1 MNNLRSNSYDPQ
13 ASFRCG
19 DCYDD
24 GQSEETA
31 MTTQKVAIIGAGVI
45 GLAVAWA
52 LARQGAQVT
61 LFDRQHMGAG
71 TSSTTFAW
79 VNSNGK
85 QPASYHRLNAL
96 AMEEHIR
103 LQLTQTNG
111 VRWLEPCGTW
121 EWAGAGEAEQ
131 QLQQRA
137 TSLQAA
143 GYAARQRTLAE
154 LQQEIPELRASA
166 VHGSIWHF
174 PTESVLYPAL
184 YLARLW
190 SEAQAHGAVLHQHQA
205 IQHIS
210 ENAEGV
216 TVQLEQGEQWQ
227 GDRLVL
233 ATGRWA
239 NQLLHTLGL
248 ELALIDTSKPDA
260 VACSFL
266 ARTAPQPLSLGTNLI
281 SPQLNVRPDGG
292 GRLLLQALDLD
303 HLADPDAPP
312 STHGAIAD
320 QFRERYRALFATA
333 GALQIEQIVVG
344 QRARPADGL
353 PALGFVTPH
362 QRVYVAVT
370 HSGVT
375 LSPLIGRLVAE
386 ELIGDGPSDLLKE
399 FRPQRLIGKTAS
411 AFAPIQRNFPAAQ

>member
-1 MNNLRSNSYDPQ
+1 M
-13 ASFRCG
+13 AV
-19 DCYDD
+19 
-24 GQSEETA
+24 
-31 MTTQKVAIIGAGVI
+31 QKVAVIGAGVT
-45 GLAVAWA
+45 GLAIARA
-52 LARQGAQVT
+52 LAQQGMQVT
-61 LFDRQHMGAG
+61 LFDRQHIGAG

-79 VNSNGK
+79 VNSDGK

-96 AMEEHIR
+96 AMEEHAR
-103 LQLTQTNG
+103 LQLTQRNG
-111 VRWLEPCGTW
+111 LRWLEPCGTW

-137 TSLQAA
+137 AALQAA
-143 GYAARQRTLAE
+143 GYAARQVTLAD
-154 LQQEIPELRASA
+154 LQQEIPELHASA
-166 VHGSIWHF
+166 VSGSIWHF
-174 PTESVLYPAL
+174 PTESVLHPAL

-190 SEAQAHGAVLHQHQA
+190 SDAQAHGAVLHQHQA
-205 IQHIS
+205 IQQIS
-210 ENAEGV
+210 ENADGV
-216 TVQLEQGEQWQ
+216 TLQLEQGDQWQ

-266 ARTAPQPLSLGTNLI
+266 ARTSPQPLSLATNLI

-303 HLADPDAPP
+303 HLADPAAPP
-312 STHGAIAD
+312 STESAIAE
-320 QFRERYRALFATA
+320 QFRQRYHALFASA
-333 GALQIEQIVVG
+333 GELQIEQLVVG

-370 HSGVT
+370 HSGIT

-386 ELIGDGPSDLLKE
+386 ELIGDSPSDLLQD
-399 FRPQRLIGKTAS
+399 FRPQRLIGKSAS

>member
-1 MNNLRSNSYDPQ
+1 
-13 ASFRCG
+13 
-19 DCYDD
+19 
-24 GQSEETA
+24 
-31 MTTQKVAIIGAGVI
+31 
-45 GLAVAWA
+45 
-52 LARQGAQVT
+52 
-61 LFDRQHMGAG
+61 MGAG
-71 TSSTTFAW
+71 TSNHICW

-111 VRWLEPCGTW
+111 VRWLEPCGTGSGP
-121 EWAGAGEAEQ
+121 ARVKPNSNCSSV
-131 QLQQRA
+131 LP
-137 TSLQAA
+137 QAA

-205 IQHIS
+205 IQRIS

-248 ELALIDTSKPDA
+248 ELALIDT
-260 VACSFL
+260 
-266 ARTAPQPLSLGTNLI
+266 
-281 SPQLNVRPDGG
+281 
-292 GRLLLQALDLD
+292 QA
-303 HLADPDAPP
+303 
-312 STHGAIAD
+312 
-320 QFRERYRALFATA
+320 
-333 GALQIEQIVVG
+333 
-344 QRARPADGL
+344 
-353 PALGFVTPH
+353 
-362 QRVYVAVT
+362 
-370 HSGVT
+370 
-375 LSPLIGRLVAE
+375 
-386 ELIGDGPSDLLKE
+386 
-399 FRPQRLIGKTAS
+399 
-411 AFAPIQRNFPAAQ
+411 

>member
-1 MNNLRSNSYDPQ
+1 M
-13 ASFRCG
+13 AV
-19 DCYDD
+19 
-24 GQSEETA
+24 
-31 MTTQKVAIIGAGVI
+31 QKVAVIGAGVT
-45 GLAVAWA
+45 GLAIARA
-52 LARQGAQVT
+52 LAQQGVQVT
-61 LFDRQHMGAG
+61 LFDRQHIGAG

-96 AMEEHIR
+96 AMEEHAR
-103 LQLTQTNG
+103 LQLTQRNG
-111 VRWLEPCGTW
+111 LRWLEPCGTW
-121 EWAGAGEAEQ
+121 EWAGADEAEQ

-137 TSLQAA
+137 AALQAA
-143 GYAARQRTLAE
+143 GYAARQVTLAD
-154 LQQEIPELRASA
+154 LQQEIPELHASA
-166 VHGSIWHF
+166 VSGSIWHF
-174 PTESVLYPAL
+174 PTESVLHPAL

-190 SEAQAHGAVLHQHQA
+190 SDAQAHGAVLHQHQA
-205 IQHIS
+205 IQQFS

-216 TVQLEQGEQWQ
+216 TLQLEQGDQWQ

-260 VACSFL
+260 VVCSFL
-266 ARTAPQPLSLGTNLI
+266 ARTSPQPLSLATNLI
-281 SPQLNVRPDGG
+281 SPRLNVRPDGG

-303 HLADPDAPP
+303 HLADPAAPP
-312 STHGAIAD
+312 STKSAIAE
-320 QFRERYRALFATA
+320 QFRQRYHALFASA
-333 GALQIEQIVVG
+333 GELQIEQLVVG

-370 HSGVT
+370 HSGIT

-386 ELIGDGPSDLLKE
+386 ELIGDSPSDLLQD
-399 FRPQRLIGKTAS
+399 FRPQRLIGKSAS